1 MGENTSLFAFI
12 CDKPAALPMTD
23 VPEPGGAKWGRKQ
36 LEAGVHLCCLCTH
49 LHPSLEGPA
58 WPQVM
63 LNHCRWDGFRTHG
76 LILA

>member
-36 LEAGVHLCCLCTH
+36 LEAGVHLLLPVHT
-49 LHPSLEGPA
+49 PA
-58 WPQVM
+58 SQPGRSCMAPGDAEPLQV
-63 LNHCRWDGFRTHG
+63 G
-76 LILA
+76 LL